1 MLYFLTE
8 LYYYLVIC
16 KYDVMVIIIHIP
28 NIREGI
34 MAFGSIIFNEL
45 KLSNSCYM
53 AAAIQFSNTVWD
65 VDYAMFH
72 IFSGPLFANL

>member
-1 MLYFLTE
+1 
-8 LYYYLVIC
+8 
-16 KYDVMVIIIHIP
+16 
-28 NIREGI
+28 

-53 AAAIQFSNTVWD
+53 AAAIQFSNTAWD